1 MIQEEG
7 IDGFILIQLV
17 YRKRK
22 RKEYLS
28 EIVII
33 HIGIS

>member
-7 IDGFILIQLV
+7 IDSFILIQLV
-17 YRKRK
+17 DRKRE